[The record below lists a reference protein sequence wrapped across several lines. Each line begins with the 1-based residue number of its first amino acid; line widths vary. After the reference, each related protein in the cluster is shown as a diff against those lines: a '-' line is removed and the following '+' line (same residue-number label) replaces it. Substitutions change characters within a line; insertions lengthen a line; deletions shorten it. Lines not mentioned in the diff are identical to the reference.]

1 MKVEEFKQPAQGGAT
16 KDRPLENT
24 NLNKIPD
31 EPDPLPEIEQRRGIG
46 FGLIFVLLVAFGAI
60 GWFVYKGITSRVS
73 AEKTLVV
80 ETHDAATLT
89 VAVTHPKLASA
100 AQNLVL
106 PGNTQPLI
114 DSPIYART
122 NGYLRKWYFD
132 IGARVHKGD
141 LLAEIE
147 TPEVDHQLQQ
157 ARADLETA
165 QANLALAKITADRMV
180 VLEKKGAVAKQDT
193 DNVVGDMNSKKAIV
207 DSAAANVKRLEDL
220 QSYEK
225 VYAPFDGVITVR
237 NTDIGQLIDAGSGGQ
252 GKELFHMSATNQL
265 RVYISVPEDYEQAAR
280 NGAPA
285 TLTLNEFP
293 GRTFKGTIVRNA
305 NSIDMA
311 SRTLLVE
318 VDVDNPTGEL
328 LPGAYVSVHLKY
340 SGPAEDALTIPV
352 TTVLFRSEG
361 IRAAV
366 VRDGKAE
373 LVPITIGRDFG
384 DTLEVLAGLRPS
396 ESLILNPPDSLI
408 SGTPVKVE
416 QAQETEKQTK

>member
-1 MKVEEFKQPAQGGAT
+1 MA
-16 KDRPLENT
+16 
-24 NLNKIPD
+24 
-31 EPDPLPEIEQRRGIG
+31 
-46 FGLIFVLLVAFGAI
+46 AI
-60 GWFVYKGITSRVS
+60 GWFVYKGISSRVS
-73 AEKTLVV
+73 AEKALVV
-80 ETHDAATLT
+80 ETHDASILA
-89 VAVTHPKLASA
+89 VSVTHPKVTGA
-100 AQNLVL
+100 AQELVL

-114 DSPIYART
+114 DAPIYART
-122 NGYLRKWYFD
+122 SGYLKKWYAD
-132 IGARVHKGD
+132 IGTRVKAGQV
-141 LLAEIE
+141 LADIE

-157 ARADLETA
+157 AKADLETA
-165 QANLALAKITADRMV
+165 QANFNLSKITADRMV
-180 VLEKKGAVAKQDT
+180 SLEKKGAVARQDT

-225 VYAPFDGVITVR
+225 VYAPFDGVITAR
-237 NTDIGQLIDAGSGGQ
+237 NTDIGALIDAGSNAT
-252 GKELFHMSATNQL
+252 GKELFHISAINRL
-265 RVYISVPEDYEQAAR
+265 RVFISVPEDYEQAAR

-305 NSIDMA
+305 NSIDLA

-318 VDVDNPTGEL
+318 VDVDNSTGEL

-340 SGPAEDALTIPV
+340 LGASAEALTIPV

-366 VRDGKAE
+366 VRGGKAL

-384 DTLEVLAGLRPS
+384 DTLEVTAGLKPG
-396 ESLILNPPDSLI
+396 ENLIVNPPDSLI
-408 SGTPVKVE
+408 SGTPVRIE
-416 QAQETEKQTK
+416 AANR

>member
-1 MKVEEFKQPAQGGAT
+1 MNQLTNNEQETMKTEM
-16 KDRPLENT
+16 
-24 NLNKIPD
+24 
-31 EPDPLPEIEQRRGIG
+31 PDPVPRRGMSV
-46 FGLIFVLLVAFGAI
+46 GLVVTLLVAFAAI
-60 GWFVYKGITSRVS
+60 GWFVYKGISTRVS
-73 AEKTLVV
+73 AEKALVV
-80 ETHDAATLT
+80 ETHDAAVLS
-89 VAVTHPKLASA
+89 VSVTHPKMANA
-100 AQNLVL
+100 TQELVL

-122 NGYLRKWYFD
+122 NGYLKKWYFD
-132 IGARVHKGD
+132 IGAHVKAGQ

-147 TPEVDHQLQQ
+147 TPEIDHQLQQ

-165 QANLALAKITADRMV
+165 QTNFNLSKITADRMV
-180 VLEKKGAVAKQDT
+180 NLEKKGAVARQDT
-193 DNVVGDMNSKKAIV
+193 DNVVADMNAKKAAV
-207 DSAAANVKRLEDL
+207 DASAANVKRLEDL

-225 VYAPFDGVITVR
+225 VYAPFDRIITAR
-237 NTDIGQLIDAGSGGQ
+237 NTDIGALINAGAANQ
-252 GKELFHMSATNQL
+252 LFHISATNQL
-265 RVYISVPEDYEQAAR
+265 RVYISVPEDYEQAAH

-293 GRTFKGTIVRNA
+293 GRSFPGTVVRNSSA
-305 NSIDMA
+305 IDLA

-340 SGPAEDALTIPV
+340 TGASADALTIPV

-361 IRAAV
+361 IRAVV
-366 VRDGKAE
+366 VRNNKAM

-384 DTLEVLAGLRPS
+384 DSLEVLAGLHPQDQ
-396 ESLILNPPDSLI
+396 LILNPPDSLI

-416 QAQETEKQTK
+416 ETAK